1 VTDAQP
7 AEELDPLEQV
17 RRATATRTATE
28 GEWREA
34 IQAAIRAGV
43 RVADIAAAA
52 GVSAARVYQ
61 IRDNTR

>member
-1 VTDAQP
+1 MTTHEP
-7 AEELDPLEQV
+7 AEELDPLEKV
-17 RRATATRTATE
+17 RRATAARTVTE

>member
-1 VTDAQP
+1 MTTPEP
-7 AEELDPLEQV
+7 AEELDPLEKV
-17 RRATATRTATE
+17 RRATAARTATE

-43 RVADIAAAA
+43 RVADIAAVA